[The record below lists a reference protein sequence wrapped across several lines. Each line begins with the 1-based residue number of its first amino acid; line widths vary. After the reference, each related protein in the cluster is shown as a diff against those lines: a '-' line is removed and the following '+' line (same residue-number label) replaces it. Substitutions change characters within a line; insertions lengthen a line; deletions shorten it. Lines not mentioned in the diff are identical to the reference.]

1 MRKPPTKVQ
10 TKLSNIALFDDD
22 DNEMSISDGLILISD
37 ISLPKQQPRRYFDPA
52 KMLELKESISHH
64 GILEPIIIRAV
75 NTGYELVA
83 GERRFRAVKELGLEK
98 IPAIIHQLTDEQ
110 AYEIALVEN
119 LQREDLNPVEETEA
133 ILQILS
139 LRLAIPEKSV
149 ISNLYK
155 MRVTPKSERDEL
167 LSEISTKITSIF
179 ESLQTV
185 KWESFVVNRLPLLNL
200 PIEVLESLRQG
211 QIEYTKA
218 TAIAT
223 VKDADLRQSLLNETI
238 TKSLSLV
245 QIKEK
250 IRDLKAGQSIE
261 KPVTLKNR
269 FTSSMQ
275 RLKKLPVWDDKKKQ
289 KSLEK
294 LIAQIESLIDQEESS

>member
-10 TKLSNIALFDDD
+10 TKLSNVALFDDD

-167 LSEISTKITSIF
+167 LSEIGCDLNIIQLLGSNRKPILIELVPELLPTSR
-179 ESLQTV
+179 S
-185 KWESFVVNRLPLLNL
+185 
-200 PIEVLESLRQG
+200 
-211 QIEYTKA
+211 
-218 TAIAT
+218 
-223 VKDADLRQSLLNETI
+223 
-238 TKSLSLV
+238 
-245 QIKEK
+245 
-250 IRDLKAGQSIE
+250 
-261 KPVTLKNR
+261 
-269 FTSSMQ
+269 
-275 RLKKLPVWDDKKKQ
+275 
-289 KSLEK
+289 
-294 LIAQIESLIDQEESS
+294 